1 MLTKLALFAVMLELH
16 IIVDFHMQGILAK
29 LKQESEW
36 LNHPEYNEMYKNDWA
51 IAMWLHAFE
60 WTFVVMLPLAYL
72 HHWEITSAF
81 AICFVV
87 NMVVHAATD
96 HLKANMRDISLV
108 ADQTIHI
115 LQILAMI
122 YFLG

>member
-16 IIVDFHMQGILAK
+16 IIADFHMQGILAK

-36 LNHPEYNEMYKNDWA
+36 LNHPEYNEIYKNDWA

-72 HHWEITSAF
+72 HSWEITSAF
-81 AICFVV
+81 VICFVV

-115 LQILAMI
+115 IQILAMM

>member
-1 MLTKLALFAVMLELH
+1 MLTKLVLFAVMLEAH

-36 LNHPEYNEMYKNDWA
+36 LNHPEYKEMYKNDWA

-72 HHWEITSAF
+72 HHWEITNVF

-115 LQILAMI
+115 IQILAMM